1 MRRTEFMRGWRDEL
15 PILLGVL
22 PFGVIYGALAIKAG
36 LPPLMAQLMSCI
48 VFAGSAQIIQT
59 RLVAAGAPGLIMIVT
74 GFVVNLRHAL
84 YSASVAPHVRHLSR
98 PWKWLLA
105 YLLTDEAY
113 AVVITRY
120 TSSER
125 VPSPDFR
132 HWYYFGAGMALWTTW
147 QLSTAAGVFLGAQIP
162 ESWGLDFALPITFIA
177 IVVPSLKDRAGM
189 AAALVGG
196 LVALAAFGL
205 PLKLGLIVA
214 AIFGILAGMIVSA
227 RRR

>member
-147 QLSTAAGVFLGAQIP
+147 QLSTAAGVFLGGANP
-162 ESWGLDFALPITFIA
+162 RKLGAGFCAAHHLYRDCCAFA
-177 IVVPSLKDRAGM
+177 KDRAGM